1 MMGVGR
7 EADIFGA
14 KAFSLSQSVL
24 LPQREKDLP
33 GRNSTSSAIYTGALG
48 RRRARAEG
56 GGHTAVFCQSR
67 QLGGPPR
74 QEGQGG
80 GGLTA
85 SCVAPS
91 PPRSLNQKNTT
102 APAPHFPICCGRRLC
117 RVGSWPEAKWA
128 PSLGWWGDE
137 DAITPRRSWRGR
149 KMGAQNPH
157 HCAGSPGW
165 GLV

>member
-1 MMGVGR
+1 MEPKPSPSRKASSSLRGRKTCQEGTARQVLSTQALLGGDGRGPREVGTQ
-7 EADIFGA
+7 
-14 KAFSLSQSVL
+14 LSF
-24 LPQREKDLP
+24 
-33 GRNSTSSAIYTGALG
+33 
-48 RRRARAEG
+48 ARAASSG
-56 GGHTAVFCQSR
+56 A
-67 QLGGPPR
+67 PPR